1 MGSNI
6 YLQKICEQCGKEFTA
21 RTTVTRF
28 CSHTCSSR
36 AYKDRTR
43 KDKVEK
49 IKTDT
54 IRIKTKEI
62 REIQARDVL
71 TVSEVAALVGCSR
84 RTAYRLAATGTIKS
98 ANLGQRLTRIRRWI
112 RSCRSRQNPPRKR
125 KSTKFQ
131 NATPSAKPCEHSV
144 YRTRLSVT
152 S

>member
-1 MGSNI
+1 MRQGIHRPNDCHAVLLPYVQQSGIQGSHPKR
-6 YLQKICEQCGKEFTA
+6 QG
-21 RTTVTRF
+21 R
-28 CSHTCSSR
+28 
-36 AYKDRTR
+36 
-43 KDKVEK
+43 K

-98 ANLGQRLTRIRRWI
+98 ANLGQRLTRIRR
-112 RSCRSRQNPPRKR
+112 SEVDSFLSLPANPPRKR

>member
-71 TVSEVAALVGCSR
+71 TVSEVAATLS
-84 RTAYRLAATGTIKS
+84 
-98 ANLGQRLTRIRRWI
+98 
-112 RSCRSRQNPPRKR
+112 
-125 KSTKFQ
+125 
-131 NATPSAKPCEHSV
+131 
-144 YRTRLSVT
+144 LSVKTVSTYRARLLEKLQLHST
-152 S
+152 SDLVRYALKKGWVK